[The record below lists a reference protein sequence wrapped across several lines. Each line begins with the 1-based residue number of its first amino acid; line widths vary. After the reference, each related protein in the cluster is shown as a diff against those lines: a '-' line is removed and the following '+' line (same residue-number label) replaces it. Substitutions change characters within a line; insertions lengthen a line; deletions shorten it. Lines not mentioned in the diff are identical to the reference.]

1 MSSMQATSQVAN
13 KKSTPFAYFLGFVF
27 VLFIAIL
34 IVCYVITK
42 RSNPILLDQH
52 GKPVATSSAH
62 SLFEKGNW
70 MRV

>member
-1 MSSMQATSQVAN
+1 MSSMPASSQVVS

-34 IVCYVITK
+34 IVCYIITN

-52 GKPVATSSAH
+52 GKPVATSPAH
-62 SLFEKGNW
+62 DSFEKGNW
-70 MRV
+70 MRA

>member
-1 MSSMQATSQVAN
+1 MSSMPATSQVVN

-34 IVCYVITK
+34 IVCYIITK

-52 GKPVATSSAH
+52 GKPVAAAPAQAS
-62 SLFEKGNW
+62 FEKGNW
-70 MRV
+70 IRA